1 MNSQLETV
9 VFEMEKAVR
18 GKRGVIEHILAAL
31 LAEGHILLDDMPGVG
46 KTTLA
51 VALSRAVD
59 LRYRRVQFTPDV
71 MPSDIVGF
79 TLYDRASGSFVYR
92 PGIVNHANLLLG
104 DEINRTSSKT
114 QSALLEAME
123 ERQVTVDGDTYP
135 LEQPFLVIATQNNVG
150 SAGTQMLPY
159 AQMDRFLVRLS
170 MGYPDHDAQMNLL
183 RQRQNADPLAQLN
196 NVAAKTDV
204 LRMQAEVQSVTAKD
218 AILDYIARLTA
229 ASREHPLVEVG
240 ISPRGA
246 LFLDRMAKAHAY
258 LMGRDYA
265 VCEDVQNVFLDVC
278 AHRLLLKRQAR
289 LENVTPQ
296 DVLTE
301 LLQRVETADRR
312 ALS

>member
-1 MNSQLETV
+1 MQQLDAIMQ
-9 VFEMEKAVR
+9 EMRKVIA
-18 GKRGVIEHILAAL
+18 GKDDVIQKILAAI
-31 LAEGHILLDDMPGVG
+31 LADGHILLDDVPGVG

-51 VALSRAVD
+51 VALGRV
-59 LRYRRVQFTPDV
+59 LGLTFRRIQFTPDV
-71 MPSDIVGF
+71 LPSDIVGF

-92 PGIVNHANLLLG
+92 PGIVSHANLLLG

-123 ERQVTVDGDTYP
+123 ERQVTVDGETYP

-150 SAGTQMLPY
+150 SAGTQLLPY

-183 RQRQNADPLAQLN
+183 RQRQNADPLAQLSSI
-196 NVAAKTDV
+196 AAKADV

-258 LMGRDYA
+258 LMGRDYV
-265 VCEDVQNVFLDVC
+265 VCADVQEVFLDVC